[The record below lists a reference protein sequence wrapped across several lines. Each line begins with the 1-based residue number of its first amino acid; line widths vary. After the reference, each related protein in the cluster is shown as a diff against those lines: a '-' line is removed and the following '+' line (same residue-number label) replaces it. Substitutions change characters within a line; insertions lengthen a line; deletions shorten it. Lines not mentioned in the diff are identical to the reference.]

1 MQKSN
6 RRWYYIHGLM
16 VYLDENA
23 KVERALYLDD
33 DDGGFIELFPK
44 SLELTGTG
52 YQNSANRYSIECFF
66 RDNSN
71 YRKHV
76 LISRNEY
83 LIYNVK
89 EQRLEKWI

>member
-1 MQKSN
+1 
-6 RRWYYIHGLM
+6 M

-33 DDGGFIELFPK
+33 DDGDFIELFPK
-44 SLELTGTG
+44 SLELTGMG
-52 YQNSANRYSIECFF
+52 YQNPANRYSIECFF

-76 LISRNEY
+76 LVSRNEY
-83 LIYNVK
+83 LVYNVK